1 MQVSE
6 NKHAGRNGW
15 KTLRTPKNQ
24 DPRTQAVLGLSSI
37 PKGAPVIIY
46 VGQHRLWKAGA
57 DTKIETVRYV
67 FYKSI
72 HDTKGE

>member
-15 KTLRTPKNQ
+15 RVTLRTPKNQ
-24 DPRTQAVLGLSSI
+24 DPHTWAVLGLSI
-37 PKGAPVIIY
+37 PRRAPVIIY
-46 VGQHRLWKAGA
+46 MDQHSLWKAGA
-57 DTKIETVRYV
+57 NTKIETVWYV

-72 HDTKGE
+72 HDTKEE